1 MFYEIGSILALD
13 GAEITLAGIVGTLKK
28 GSGKGEDLH
37 FSYKGAYGDVCYC
50 MLGTYNRHAGDCG
63 AVSPQS
69 SGEYVFC
76 RDIVN
81 DFFARQ
87 GIARIHVVL
96 SQNQHGFTDA
106 VVGGKFGV
114 GGKVVNCYECNSTRK
129 GKDHEFKLRHFIVDL
144 TEHPN
149 FRYGYLS
156 RAHFLNPQG
165 A

>member
-1 MFYEIGSILALD
+1 MFYDIRSIIALD
-13 GAEITLAGIVGTLKK
+13 ETEITLAGVVGTLKR
-28 GSGKGEDLH
+28 GSGDGENLH
-37 FSYKGAYGDVCYC
+37 FSYKDAYGNLCYC
-50 MLGTYNRHAGDCG
+50 NFGTYNRHAGDCG
-63 AVSPQS
+63 AVSPLAS
-69 SGEYVFC
+69 YCYMES

-81 DFFARQ
+81 DFFARL

-96 SQNQHGFTDA
+96 SQSQHGFIEA

-129 GKDHEFKLRHFIVDL
+129 GKDYLFKLRHFIVDL
-144 TEHPN
+144 SEHPN

-165 A
+165 E